1 MKKRRSNKRGLV
13 FGIIVLLIAAGG
25 YAYYTQ
31 TAQAAKAP
39 AAPVLQTAKVRTGD
53 IRITATG
60 AGTLTPVAELDL
72 GFRTGGT
79 LIELPLKVGDTVK
92 ANDIIAR
99 LDDTAARLQVAQAEL
114 NLQGAQAKYDDLKA
128 GATTSIDPNRLTA
141 ASIAVKQATD
151 ALADAQANYD
161 AVFDVGRD
169 WELNDPKLADKLL
182 AARDAAAKALSKAQD
197 TLTVARSQYSVT
209 ASGLTDAIDA
219 DQSTVSQAALTL
231 EQAKLSLDSAR
242 LTLSNTVLI
251 APMSGTVTA
260 VKADV
265 GEAVGTNPIVTLA
278 DLDQSLLRVVV
289 EENDANRATVNNPIS
304 AVFDAAPDATYTGT
318 LVRVDPIL
326 VSVDGSP
333 AVQAWASLNTVDSK
347 FALISGMS
355 AEVEIIAGEAKG
367 ALLIP
372 AQALRELAPGSFA
385 VFVVGTNEQLT
396 LTPVT
401 VGLRDFANVQ
411 ILSGLKAGDV
421 VSTGTVETK

>member
-372 AQALRELAPGSFA
+372 AQALRELAPSSFA
-385 VFVVGTNEQLT
+385 VFVIGTDEQLT